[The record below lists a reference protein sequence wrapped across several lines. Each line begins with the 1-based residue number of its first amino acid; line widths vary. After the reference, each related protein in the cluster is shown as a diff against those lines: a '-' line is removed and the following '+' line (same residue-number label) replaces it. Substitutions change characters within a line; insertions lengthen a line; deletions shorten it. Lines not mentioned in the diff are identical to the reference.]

1 MHIHNTRMHTCKAVV
16 GLQSPNMHEPHF
28 VVYSRFYVFY
38 NYNLIFQNMY
48 SLTFSLWC
56 WVPSGIFIKRFE
68 VCMTWMSDFWL
79 VFFMSLSAVMWLKK
93 TVFTLLSVEYEN
105 CMLLLTF
112 DIFIIIFLVYNFAF
126 ASLSF
131 PHFTHAQQ
139 NIDILCTYSSY
150 CDIHYISLYGCLWHC
165 VRIFYF
171 F

>member
-1 MHIHNTRMHTCKAVV
+1 MHTCKAVKLV
-16 GLQSPNMHEPHF
+16 YKAKTCTSLILWFTVDFMFSIIIIWFSRTCIRSHFFCGVEFPVAFLSRDLRYAWHE
-28 VVYSRFYVFY
+28 
-38 NYNLIFQNMY
+38 
-48 SLTFSLWC
+48 C
-56 WVPSGIFIKRFE
+56 A
-68 VCMTWMSDFWL
+68 DFWL

-112 DIFIIIFLVYNFAF
+112 DTFFFFLVYNFAF

-165 VRIFYF
+165 VCIFLF